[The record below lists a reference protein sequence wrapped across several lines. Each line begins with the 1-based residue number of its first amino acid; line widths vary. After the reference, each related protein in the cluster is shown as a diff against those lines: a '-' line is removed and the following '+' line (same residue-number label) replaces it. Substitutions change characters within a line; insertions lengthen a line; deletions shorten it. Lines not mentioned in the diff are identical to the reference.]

1 MYNNNKQEIKRYA
14 LSDIIVPKFQST
26 FNDNTPNQINKGG
39 RGRGA
44 TSTKAARIAY
54 QAISQ
59 KGKSFVILRKHS
71 NKIRRSVFKEVKKA
85 LLRLGLLENKD
96 YKSIM
101 QPFEIE
107 ILENGNK
114 IYFTGIDNIDDIKGM
129 VDEKN
134 PIKEVWIEEITEFF
148 NKSIDEGEDLIN
160 HIIATFARGNDEGFT
175 MHYTFNPPTNPNHP
189 ANIWLKKMEKRK
201 DFLIEEGTYLDVPK
215 EWLGQAFI
223 DQAQALK
230 EADELLYRNVY
241 LGESVGTKGL
251 IYKIKDEYIIDE
263 RKSYYDY
270 YTMAVDIGESK
281 SATTFCLV
289 GFYHLNGKLKAHQLE
304 EYYHLN
310 DKAAQLEEK
319 EFDDYAEDFM
329 KFYSKCINR
338 YGRKPIEIR
347 IDHDVMFAK
356 ALKRQFQHN
365 RIDFSIVK
373 KAMKR
378 PIVDRIK
385 GFKLLLA
392 YDQLK
397 FHKDCKITIQAFR
410 DALWNTKKSDKGV
423 DERLDDLTTNID
435 SIDCL
440 EYAIEPQFGKMLIKE
455 EYASIKKRRDE

>member
-1 MYNNNKQEIKRYA
+1 MYNNNKQEVKRYS
-14 LSDIIVPKFQST
+14 LSDIIVPKFQNN
-26 FNDNTPNQINKGG
+26 FNSEIPNQINKGG

-54 QAISQ
+54 QAIAT
-59 KGKSFVILRKHS
+59 KGKSFVILRRHS
-71 NKIRRSVFKEVKKA
+71 NKIRRSVFKEIKKA
-85 LLRLGLLENKD
+85 LLRLGLLEGKD
-96 YKSIM
+96 YKSTV

-114 IYFTGIDNIDDIKGM
+114 IYFTGIDSIDDVKGM

-148 NKSIDEGEDLIN
+148 NKNIDEGEDLIN
-160 HIIATFARGNDEGFT
+160 HIIATFARGNDEGFI

-189 ANIWLKKMEKRK
+189 ANIWLKKMEKRP

-223 DQAQALK
+223 DQAQSLK

-251 IYKIKDEYIIDE
+251 IYTIKDNYIIDKK
-263 RKSYYDY
+263 RDYYDFFQ
-270 YTMAVDIGESK
+270 MAIDIGESK

-289 GFYHLNGKLKAHQLE
+289 GFYYVNGKLNAHLLE

-319 EFDDYAEDFM
+319 DFTDYAEDFI
-329 KFYSKCINR
+329 KFYKTCVNR
-338 YGRKPIEIR
+338 YGRKPLEIR

-356 ALKRQFQHN
+356 ALKKKFQEN
-365 RIDFSIVK
+365 LMNFSIVK
-373 KAMKR
+373 KCRKMH
-378 PIVDRIK
+378 INNRIK
-385 GFKLLLA
+385 GVKVLLA
-392 YDQLK
+392 YNQIK
-397 FHKDCKITIQAFR
+397 FHKDCKITIQAFK
-410 DALWNTKKSDKGV
+410 DALWNEKKSQKGI

-435 SIDCL
+435 SLDCF
-440 EYAIEPQFGKMLIKE
+440 EYAVETQFSNM
-455 EYASIKKRRDE
+455 IKKGEM